1 MSDKSRYIKSAQER
15 LTDLVSHLQ
24 RLPQQGAIAE
34 AVAEAAHL
42 ARAIDTFH
50 LEAIRFRIFNL
61 SRRLQDPS
69 CPVDDAIRQGI
80 LDVRTELE
88 KAGFQTRSVS
98 T

>member
-1 MSDKSRYIKSAQER
+1 MSDKARHIKSAQER
-15 LTDLVSHLQ
+15 LADLVSRLQ
-24 RLPQQGAIAE
+24 GLPQHGAVAE

-50 LEAIRFRIFNL
+50 MEAIRFRIFNL

-69 CPVDDAIRQGI
+69 CPVDDAIRQGT
-80 LDVRTELE
+80 LDVRAELE